1 MKKKHN
7 KKRVSPVSVS
17 LYVLFFIIAIV
28 FLYCTSDDTK
38 EQSDED
44 EGEKPKTV
52 QKKITIARPSKKL
65 AIVIDDIGY
74 DLDAVE
80 RLLDLD
86 IPLTLSVLPYCPY
99 SEAAARRAHQAG
111 REVMLHI
118 PMEPK
123 GHPKKNP
130 GEGALLL
137 TMTHQ
142 EIEDAL
148 ARAMDSVPF
157 IAGANNH
164 MGSLFMEDRENVQ
177 TVLAV
182 LKKQDLYFLDS
193 VTTSRSKG
201 KQAALA
207 TGIRYGARD
216 IFIDNSHETEDTCT
230 SILNVINERNNW
242 ETLIAIGHPYQSTVT
257 ALRQMLPDLQK
268 RGIAIV
274 PLSEIMGP

>member
-7 KKRVSPVSVS
+7 KKRISLVSVS

-28 FLYCTSDDTK
+28 FLYCTSHDTK
-38 EQSDED
+38 EQSDE
-44 EGEKPKTV
+44 GEKLKIE

-130 GEGALLL
+130 GEGALLI

-164 MGSLFMEDRENVQ
+164 MGSLFMEDKEKVH
-177 TVLAV
+177 TVLAA
-182 LKKQDLYFLDS
+182 LKKQGLYFLDS
-193 VTTSRSKG
+193 VTTSESKG
-201 KQAALA
+201 RQAALA

-242 ETLIAIGHPYQSTVT
+242 ETLIAIGHPYKSTVT
-257 ALRQMLPDLQK
+257 ALKQVIPDLQEK
-268 RGIAIV
+268 GIAIV
-274 PLSEIMGP
+274 PLSEIIGP